1 MRIRA
6 RNARLSAAPVSK
18 RPKGTHLWMLPSHL
32 QRVFYEKLTAPLV
45 AAAKPAPGV
54 VEELRG
60 SKAAGLNLWADPS
73 ADYSVRMI
81 TRRVLETFKYKV
93 HEATCAREAVE
104 VWRQHAGEIALLLT
118 DIVMPEGVSGRD
130 LADKLRAE
138 KPGLHVIFMSGYSA
152 DVVGKDTE
160 FFRRTGSCFL
170 HKPCPT
176 ATLIQTV
183 RKCFDENTP

>member
-73 ADYSVRMI
+73 AEW
-81 TRRVLETFKYKV
+81 TRRKYD
-93 HEATCAREAVE
+93 
-104 VWRQHAGEIALLLT
+104 ILL
-118 DIVMPEGVSGRD
+118 DRP
-130 LADKLRAE
+130 
-138 KPGLHVIFMSGYSA
+138 LHDPFMA
-152 DVVGKDTE
+152 
-160 FFRRTGSCFL
+160 
-170 HKPCPT
+170 H
-176 ATLIQTV
+176 
-183 RKCFDENTP
+183 